1 MSHARAHQQ
10 RVLAAQLAGSARLG
24 VVSAPELTGSRAVAY
39 AQIRT
44 QLADHMRSLKAL
56 QSVERKIELKRQIL
70 PEYDAWIGGV
80 FDAERDTGQGVQ
92 DEVFTTTMLWRIDV
106 GDYRHALEMAAYAM
120 RWKLALPEH
129 IVRDLPTLV
138 TEEISE
144 AALQAFGAGEDF
156 PRDVLTRVAA
166 LTNASDMH
174 DQVRAK
180 LHKAMGLEI
189 ARRVDEGEDGDDGV
203 AGGRRARLEA
213 GLAHLR
219 RALVLNSKAGVKK
232 DIERLER
239 ALKALLEET
248 AKALAPSAGGQA
260 PT

>member
-1 MSHARAHQQ
+1 MSHARAHMQ
-10 RVLAAQLAGSARLG
+10 RILAASISGGSHRPG
-24 VVSAPELTGSRAVAY
+24 TPVAPEISGSRAVAY

-44 QLADHMRSLKAL
+44 QLADHKRSLKAL
-56 QSVERKIELKRQIL
+56 QSVERKIELKRTLL

-106 GDYRHALEMAAYAM
+106 GDFGHALEMAAYAM
-120 RWKLALPEH
+120 RWQLAMPEH
-129 IVRDLPTLV
+129 IQRDLPTLV

-144 AALQAFGAGEDF
+144 AAIRAFGADEPF
-156 PRDVLTRVAA
+156 PGKILMDVAA

-180 LHKAMGLEI
+180 LYKALGLEI
-189 ARRVDEGEDGDDGV
+189 ARRVDDGDDGV
-203 AGGRRARLEA
+203 AGGVRARLEA

-219 RALVLNSKAGVKK
+219 RAVALNPKAGVKK

-239 ALKALLEET
+239 ALKAHLDET
-248 AKALAPSAGGQA
+248 AKALNPSAEDQA
-260 PT
+260 KA